1 MHVQVLQR
9 MPLKSLQSLLQFTTV
24 LPLGKPADLIY
35 FARRSYIYPLAGY
48 VTGGLA
54 ALFVFWIPEP
64 SIAAALGMAFLFLL
78 SGCNHLD
85 GLLDLGDGIMAHGSR
100 ERRVAALTDR
110 SLGSGAFAFGISF
123 TLISFACLY
132 GQAHIWA
139 ALIASEVGA
148 KFSMAFLTA
157 CGDPFHEGLHSLLHS
172 HARPYFPFIALLFCL
187 PLILLPFSPAALAA
201 TGIAM
206 VASPLLLLMVAR
218 RLFGGVNGDVVGASN
233 EITRAVVLLVLAMA

>member
-1 MHVQVLQR
+1 

-24 LPLGKPADLIY
+24 LPLGRPADLAC
-35 FARRSYIYPLAGY
+35 FARRSYLYPVAGY
-48 VTGGLA
+48 VTGGIA
-54 ALFVFWIPEP
+54 ALFVFWIHVPAV
-64 SIAAALGMAFLFLL
+64 AAALGVAALFLL

-85 GLLDLGDGIMAHGSR
+85 GLLDLGDGVMAHGSR

-123 TLISFACLY
+123 TLISFACLI
-132 GQAHIWA
+132 GQAHVWA
-139 ALIASEVGA
+139 ALVASEVGA

-157 CGDPFHEGLHSLLHS
+157 SGEPFHEGLHSFLHS

-187 PLILLPFSPAALAA
+187 PLVLLPFSPAALAA
-201 TGIAM
+201 MGIAM
-206 VASPLLLLMVAR
+206 VATPLLLLYLAR

-233 EITRAVVLLVLAMA
+233 EITRAVILLVLTLV

>member
-1 MHVQVLQR
+1 
-9 MPLKSLQSLLQFTTV
+9 MPLKSLQALLQFTTV
-24 LPLGKPADLIY
+24 LPLGRPADLAC
-35 FARRSYIYPLAGY
+35 FARRSYVYPLAGY
-48 VTGGLA
+48 VTGGIA
-54 ALFVFWIPEP
+54 ALFVFWIPVP
-64 SIAAALGMAFLFLL
+64 AVAAALGIAILFLV

-85 GLLDLGDGIMAHGSR
+85 GLLDLGDGVMAHGSR

-123 TLISFACLY
+123 TLISFACLI

-157 CGDPFHEGLHSLLHS
+157 CGEPFHEGLHSFLHS
-172 HARPYFPFIALLFCL
+172 HARTYFPFIALLFCL
-187 PLILLPFSPAALAA
+187 PLVLLPIPLAALAVM
-201 TGIAM
+201 GIAM
-206 VASPLLLLMVAR
+206 VASPLLLLYLAR

-233 EITRAVVLLVLAMA
+233 EITRTVILLVLILV